1 MINPTNLP
9 CMGLSGGAPLLTS
22 ADINNIIFNDD
33 NDSNPSEAKTNL
45 ENKEQESEYI
55 FEPLFNSYVPTICM
69 PSIPMPTFSMPA
81 IHMPTFPM
89 PDVMQG

>member
-9 CMGLSGGAPLLTS
+9 CMGLSWGAPLLTS

-33 NDSNPSEAKTNL
+33 NDSNPSEAKTIL

-55 FEPLFNSYVPTICM
+55 FEPLFNSYMPTVSM
-69 PSIPMPTFSMPA
+69 PMPTFSMP
-81 IHMPTFPM
+81 
-89 PDVMQG
+89 DVMQG